1 LLALIRFLPTAK
13 INANLRSRFTR
24 SSSSSRNS
32 RPAVRSRGDWASATT
47 LSNDQ
52 TGHDPASR
60 KRSRS

>member
-13 INANLRSRFTR
+13 INANLRSR